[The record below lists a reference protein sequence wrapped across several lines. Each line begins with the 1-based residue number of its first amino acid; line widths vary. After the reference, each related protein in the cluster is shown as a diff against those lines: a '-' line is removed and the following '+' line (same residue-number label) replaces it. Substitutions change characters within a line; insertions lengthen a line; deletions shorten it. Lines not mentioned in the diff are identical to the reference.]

1 MLNTITLEEDTL
13 SPESK
18 SNYQDMIAQV
28 LYSDDRGSTGELV
41 YDVQE
46 LKAKGNTALSISR
59 LLKVPIEWV
68 EQM

>member
-1 MLNTITLEEDTL
+1 
-13 SPESK
+13 
-18 SNYQDMIAQV
+18 MIAQV
-28 LYSDDRGSTGELV
+28 LYSDDRASIGTMV

-46 LKAKGNTALSISR
+46 LKAKWNTALSISR